1 MRAAD
6 DSGRRQTIEAALS
19 VAAEEVAAHGW
30 DGLQMQTVAAR
41 VGVSRQTLYNAFT
54 NKHGL
59 AQALVLRLTEQFL
72 AGVEDALT
80 RADDIVGQWRAAVLY
95 TLKTAAADPLLK
107 AVLTAESRDELL
119 PLLTSDA
126 GPVINVARQ
135 RLAGAILTA
144 RPDVDPATARHAAE
158 TATRL
163 AISHIVLP
171 LHPNEE
177 AAALIATI
185 VDRYIGTPTALGLT
199 TRPSPAGRSG
209 A

>member
-1 MRAAD
+1 MRAPD

-19 VAAEEVAAHGW
+19 AAAEEVAAHGW

-41 VGVSRQTLYNAFT
+41 VGISRQTLYNAFT

-80 RADDIVGQWRAAVLY
+80 QADDIIGQWRAAVLY
-95 TLKTAAADPLLK
+95 TLETAAADPLLK
-107 AVLTAESRDELL
+107 AVLTAEGRDELL

-126 GPVINVARQ
+126 GPVINAARQ

-144 RPDVDPATARHAAE
+144 RPDVDSATARHAAE

-171 LHPNEE
+171 LHPNDEV
-177 AAALIATI
+177 ATLIATI
-185 VDRYIGTPTALGLT
+185 VDRFIGSPTTLE
-199 TRPSPAGRSG
+199 
-209 A
+209 